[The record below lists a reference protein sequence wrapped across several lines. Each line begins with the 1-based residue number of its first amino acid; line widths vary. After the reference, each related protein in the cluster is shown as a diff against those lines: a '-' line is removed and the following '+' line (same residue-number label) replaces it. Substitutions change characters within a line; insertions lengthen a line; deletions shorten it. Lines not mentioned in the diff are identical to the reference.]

1 MKPIIGWVVSIFVFL
16 LIIDN
21 CHGSC
26 SPAELSVGLVPMI
39 GISLYVWYLLFMK
52 KSD

>member
-1 MKPIIGWVVSIFVFL
+1 MKTISGLVVSIFVFL
-16 LIIDN
+16 LIMDN
-21 CHGSC
+21 CTGSC

-39 GISLYVWYLLFMK
+39 GLSLYVWYLIVVK